1 MEYVIVETG
10 AVEGFGIE
18 GALAE
23 GTNIRKLE
31 EGKWLLKVP
40 GFKASVPEDTG
51 YVDAVTVRDPENI
64 EVEVE
69 KIWNDEEDAFSDR
82 PLSIEVMLYTDEEC
96 TAEAKDADGNT
107 VENKTLDKN
116 NSWKSGR
123 ICPGIRWKRIPTAMR
138 PRQRSSTMRRK
149 HCPMEKNSRAITL

>member
-1 MEYVIVETG
+1 MCGKDQELSDSKIAAVLTTGANGKAEKTGLQFFMEYVIVETG

-96 TAEAKDADGNT
+96 TAEATFD
-107 VENKTLDKN
+107 
-116 NSWKSGR
+116 
-123 ICPGIRWKRIPTAMR
+123 
-138 PRQRSSTMRRK
+138 RS
-149 HCPMEKNSRAITL
+149 HALHG